1 MKNKK
6 LVIFLGVLIVLGVI
20 FIIFNPFKKSE
31 SQKLEKYLIKN
42 GYVNHGGTYYNEL
55 DWTIEEYFDAVG
67 DKPLHD
73 YWFKGIDT
81 KKLEYKEMYNLNI
94 NSSNLRNTYSYNY
107 NYQTD
112 MADGYY
118 VLTGINGNDY
128 HRYYSFSYNYK
139 SGTSECIIKSYGI
152 EIGQCTL
159 SSEFAGKEFMKIKS
173 EFLDIINS
181 ASIDLDKYYKN

>member
-6 LVIFLGVLIVLGVI
+6 LLIILSIVIVLGIVLIV
-20 FIIFNPFKKSE
+20 FNPFKKTE
-31 SQKLEKYLIKN
+31 SQKLEKYLARN
-42 GYVNHGGTYYNEL
+42 GYVNHGEIYYNEL
-55 DWTIEEYFDAVG
+55 DWNIEDYFNAGG

-73 YWFKGIDT
+73 YSFKGIDT
-81 KKLEYKEMYNLNI
+81 KKLEYKEMFNLND
-94 NSSNLRNTYSYNY
+94 NSNNLRITYSYNY

-118 VLTGINGNDY
+118 VLTRINGDDY

-139 SGTSECIIKSYGI
+139 SGTSECIIISHGR

-159 SSEFAGKEFMKIKS
+159 SSEFEGKEFMKIKS